1 MPHEALNNTSQTQKN
16 IIVQNQ
22 NQMPFGDSKCYS
34 PTKKN
39 KKPSPKQHPNTHD
52 SCNNTKHLC
61 QKFNKQKKY
70 KHTQWSALEIHL
82 KSHIKRLYHKHEII

>member
-1 MPHEALNNTSQTQKN
+1 
-16 IIVQNQ
+16 
-22 NQMPFGDSKCYS
+22 MPFGASKCYS
-34 PTKKN
+34 PTTN

-70 KHTQWSALEIHL
+70 KHTRWCALEIHL
-82 KSHIKRLYHKHEII
+82 KSHIKRLYHKHEIIRTLFTFEMILS